1 MMHQTVIEI
10 SNLAKEI
17 ELAKGNL
24 LQVLADISFEVK
36 AGEFISI
43 VGPSGSGKTT
53 LLYCISSLLPPT
65 NGEVLINGKSPYQ
78 WNPTKLAKFRR
89 KEIGF
94 IFQDFQ
100 LIPSLSAYDNLV
112 LPGTLNRRKVK
123 KQAVEELA
131 ARLELH
137 AELHQS
143 IDALSGGEQQK
154 VAIGR
159 TILADP
165 DILFLDE
172 PTSAL
177 DTHSRKL
184 VMALLQ
190 ELVAQG
196 KTVVMVTHD
205 LELAAQSSRA
215 LVMKDGQML
224 RMVEAPSLETLVF

>member
-1 MMHQTVIEI
+1 MNQAAI
-10 SNLAKEI
+10 SITNLRKEI

-24 LQVLADISFEVK
+24 LQVLDDISFNVEPS
-36 AGEFISI
+36 EFVSI

-65 NGEVLINGKSPYQ
+65 NGSVLIDGESPYG
-78 WNPTKLAKFRR
+78 WSAAKLAKFRR
-89 KEIGF
+89 KKIGF

-100 LIPSLSAYDNLV
+100 LIPSLTAYDNMV
-112 LPGTLNRRKVK
+112 LPGTLNGNKIK
-123 KQAVEELA
+123 KEAVYALA
-131 ARLELH
+131 AHLELN
-137 AELHQS
+137 ADLHQS

-177 DTHSRKL
+177 DTHSR
-184 VMALLQ
+184 LLIMELLK
-190 ELVAQG
+190 ELVGNG
-196 KTVVMVTHD
+196 KTIVMVTHD
-205 LELAAQSSRA
+205 LELASQSSRA
-215 LVMKDGQML
+215 IVLKDGYINKSIDS
-224 RMVEAPSLETLVF
+224 PTLETLVF

>member
-1 MMHQTVIEI
+1 MHQTVIEI

-24 LQVLADISFEVK
+24 LQVLVDISFEVK

>member
-1 MMHQTVIEI
+1 MSQAVISI
-10 SNLAKEI
+10 TNLEKEI

-24 LQVLADISFEVK
+24 LQVLDDISFDVETK
-36 AGEFISI
+36 EFVSI

-65 NGEVLINGKSPYQ
+65 NGEVLIDGKSPYD
-78 WNPTKLAKFRR
+78 WSTAKLAKFRR
-89 KEIGF
+89 KKIGF

-100 LIPSLSAYDNLV
+100 LIPSLTAYDNMV
-112 LPGTLNRRKVK
+112 LPGTLNGHKIK
-123 KQAVEELA
+123 KEAVQSLA
-131 ARLELH
+131 DRLELN
-137 AELHQS
+137 ADLHQP

-177 DTHSRKL
+177 DSHSRRL
-184 VMALLQ
+184 IMDLLK
-190 ELVAQG
+190 ELVGKG
-196 KTVVMVTHD
+196 KTIVMVTHD
-205 LELAAQSSRA
+205 LELASQSSRA
-215 LVMKDGQML
+215 IVMKDGHINKSIDS
-224 RMVEAPSLETLVF
+224 PTLETLVF

>member
-1 MMHQTVIEI
+1 MSHTII
-10 SNLAKEI
+10 AITNLKKEI

-24 LQVLADISFEVK
+24 LQVLDDISFEVK
-36 AGEFISI
+36 EGEFVSI

-65 NGEVLINGKSPYQ
+65 KGEVSINGKSPYD
-78 WNPTKLAKFRR
+78 WSAAKLAKFRR
-89 KEIGF
+89 KEVGF

-100 LIPSLSAYDNLV
+100 LIPSLSAYDNMV
-112 LPGTLNRRKVK
+112 LPGTLNGHKIK
-123 KQAVEELA
+123 KQAVYDLA
-131 ARLELH
+131 KRLELN

-165 DILFLDE
+165 DIIFLDE

-177 DTHSRKL
+177 DTNSRML
-184 VMALLQ
+184 IMEMLQ
-190 ELVAQG
+190 ELVNKG
-196 KTVVMVTHD
+196 KTIVMVTHD
-205 LELAAQSSRA
+205 LELASQSSRA
-215 LVMKDGQML
+215 IVMKDGHIQKII
-224 RMVEAPSLETLVF
+224 EAPSLENLVF

>member
-1 MMHQTVIEI
+1 MNQVAI
-10 SNLAKEI
+10 SITNLGKEI

-24 LQVLADISFEVK
+24 LQVLEDISFEVEQK
-36 AGEFISI
+36 EFVSI

-65 NGEVLINGKSPYQ
+65 NGEVLINGKSPYG
-78 WNPTKLAKFRR
+78 WSASKLAKFRR
-89 KEIGF
+89 KKIGF

-100 LIPSLSAYDNLV
+100 LIPSLSAYDNMV
-112 LPGTLNRRKVK
+112 LPGTLNGNRIK
-123 KQAVEELA
+123 KNVVHALA
-131 ARLELH
+131 ERLEIN
-137 AELHQS
+137 AELDQP

-165 DILFLDE
+165 DIIFLDE

-184 VMALLQ
+184 VMTILK
-190 ELVAQG
+190 ELVNKG
-196 KTVVMVTHD
+196 KTLVMVTHD
-205 LELAAQSSRA
+205 LELASQSSRA
-215 LVMKDGQML
+215 IVLKDGHIYKKIDS
-224 RMVEAPSLETLVF
+224 PTLETLVF

>member
-1 MMHQTVIEI
+1 MSQTII
-10 SNLAKEI
+10 SITNLKKDI

-24 LQVLADISFEVK
+24 LQVLDDISFEVK
-36 AGEFISI
+36 QGEFISI

-65 NGEVLINGKSPYQ
+65 KGEVLIKGKSPYS
-78 WNPTKLAKFRR
+78 WNAAKLAKFRR

-94 IFQDFQ
+94 IFQQFQ
-100 LIPSLSAYDNLV
+100 LIPSLSAYDNMV
-112 LPGTLNRRKVK
+112 LAGTLNWHRIKRQTVY
-123 KQAVEELA
+123 ELA
-131 ARLELH
+131 QRLELK

-165 DILFLDE
+165 EIIFLDE

-177 DTHSRKL
+177 DTHSRLL
-184 VMALLQ
+184 VMEILQ
-190 ELVAQG
+190 ELVEKG
-196 KTVVMVTHD
+196 KTIVMVTHD
-205 LELAAQSSRA
+205 LELASQSSRA
-215 LVMKDGQML
+215 IVMKDGHIQKIIKAP
-224 RMVEAPSLETLVF
+224 RMDTLVF

>member
-1 MMHQTVIEI
+1 MQQTVIEI
-10 SNLAKEI
+10 TNLAKEI

-24 LQVLADISFEVK
+24 LKVLTDISFEVK
-36 AGEFISI
+36 AGEFVSI

-65 NGEVLINGKSPYQ
+65 SGNVLINGKSPYQ

-123 KQAVEELA
+123 EKVVEELVD
-131 ARLELH
+131 RLELRAH
-137 AELHQS
+137 LHQS

-154 VAIGR
+154 IAIGR

-177 DTHSRKL
+177 DTNSRKL

-190 ELVAQG
+190 ELVTKG

-215 LVMKDGQML
+215 VIMKDGKIL
-224 RMVEAPSLETLVF
+224 RMVNAPSLKTLIF

>member
-1 MMHQTVIEI
+1 MNQIVI
-10 SNLAKEI
+10 SVANLKEEI

-24 LQVLADISFEVK
+24 LLVLDDISFEVEK
-36 AGEFISI
+36 GEFLSI

-65 NGEVLINGKSPYQ
+65 KGAVSIDGESPYG
-78 WNPTKLAKFRR
+78 WKAVKLAKFRR
-89 KEIGF
+89 KKIGF
-94 IFQDFQ
+94 IFQHFQ
-100 LIPSLSAYDNLV
+100 LIPSLSAYDNMV
-112 LPGTLNRRKVK
+112 LPGTLNGHKI
-123 KQAVEELA
+123 KQEAVYALA
-131 ARLELH
+131 ERLELK

-165 DILFLDE
+165 DIIFLDE

-177 DTHSRKL
+177 DTHSREI
-184 VMALLQ
+184 VMEMLK
-190 ELVAQG
+190 ELVQKG

-205 LELAAQSSRA
+205 LELASQSSRA
-215 LVMKDGQML
+215 IVLKDGHIQQTIASSTLDM
-224 RMVEAPSLETLVF
+224 LVF

>member
-1 MMHQTVIEI
+1 MHQTVIEI